1 MKSVLTTNPIFTP
14 STKTLSFSAV
24 PNFTNNRLMVVV
36 DQTTNNILYAE
47 SISGLGGT
55 WDANGKTLTLQLDTT
70 TGGYNSADQLQ
81 VIYDTPTMAIVPQEE
96 YFDPV
101 NKSRVSQPQ
110 SLIDTDFEYGLQST
124 KWEFVQLLNNKPTV
138 FYDST
143 TPFIIPNNTW
153 SLSANGSRSVS
164 LTGQPVFGGF
174 FDRSI
179 PTGGVSYGTNNYPVV
194 IYVQDATDYNANGFY
209 LSEYYTVGPG
219 YTSAYKYTV
228 KNSIA
233 PGTIYDYTKT
243 LTFPCS
249 FYSGA
254 SIPVN
259 TGNSTAFTFNAGAAP
274 ADPRIITC
282 TTVSA
287 HNLYVGDLIFV
298 SNVYCSTSPGP
309 SGSHVVLTTPNTR
322 SFTFSANDTPTVAI
336 GTGTAVTTSPANC
349 VYSRPAGFSLHRAYD
364 GGIQFS
370 NGAYTPNAQHI
381 RQTRRYFRYQSGKG
395 IQFSTGT
402 LLKSNFNLDLV
413 TYSGG
418 VVTVN
423 TKNLHGMVPGCQIY
437 LSGAAQSDYNGIF
450 TVASVPNDLSFT
462 YTIAGTPT
470 SPASASGNN
479 FIIAGANSWYNGTVR
494 VGMFDSQNGAF
505 FEFDGQNLYVVRRNS
520 TYQIQGNVSVLSGQ
534 NIVTGTN
541 TRFADQLKF
550 GDFIVIKGSSYRVTS
565 IVSQTQLLISPEYR
579 GPSIVSPSFAVVSK
593 TIDTK
598 VPQSAWNIDKFN
610 GTGPSGYTV
619 DLSKMQMLYIDYSW
633 YGAGF
638 IRWGMRSA
646 NGNVSYCHKMV
657 NNNVN
662 TEAYFRSG
670 NLPARYEVNSFLNS
684 TSLASTL
691 ASSET
696 TTMNV
701 ADTSNFPSTGLLRV
715 TDATTFPSGSA
726 AIEYIAYTGKTATTF
741 TGLTRAQAGGTV
753 ATTFI
758 YSPTAPDVIELA
770 ALNNTTP
777 AISGTPAA
785 VISHWGSS
793 VIMDGRFDN
802 DLSYSF
808 NAGNTAPTTITPGI
822 RNAIMSLR
830 LAPSVDSGRTGALGV
845 KEVINRM
852 QLKLQSMDISLP
864 VFNNVSNNPIA
875 RVELNLNGKLLTPA
889 GPVNYPWQ
897 SIGGSSLAQIS
908 YYTGTAAVSVV
919 GGESI
924 YGFFAAG
931 PRQVEDLTSVRDLGN
946 SILGGGI
953 TNFVSSSAQDI
964 YPDGPDVLHVLVT
977 PLSSGLNTAGVIP
990 VQSRLSWSEAQA

>member
-1 MKSVLTTNPIFTP
+1 MKSVLTTNPVFSP

-24 PNFTNNRLMVVV
+24 PNFTSNRLMVVV
-36 DQTTNNILYAE
+36 NQTQNKIIYAE
-47 SISGLGGT
+47 SVDGLGGT
-55 WDANGKTLTLQLDTT
+55 WDPNGKTLTLNFDTT
-70 TGGYNSADQLQ
+70 TQGANDQLQ
-81 VIYDTPTMAIVPQEE
+81 VIYDTPSMAIVPQEQ

-124 KWEFVQLLNNKPTV
+124 KWEFVQLVNNKPTV
-138 FYDST
+138 FYDPT
-143 TPFIIPNNTW
+143 APFVIPNAIW
-153 SLSANGSRSVS
+153 SLSANGSRQVT
-164 LTGQPVFGGF
+164 LTAQPVFQGF
-174 FDRSI
+174 QDRST
-179 PTGGVSYGTNNYPVV
+179 PSANLTYGAANYPVP
-194 IYVQDATDYNANGFY
+194 IYIQDATDYNANGFY
-209 LSEYYTVGPG
+209 FASYYTIGNG
-219 YTSAYKYTV
+219 YTSAYNFTV
-228 KNSIA
+228 KNPIA
-233 PGTIYDYTKT
+233 AGTIYDSSKT
-243 LTFPCS
+243 LAFPCN
-249 FYSGA
+249 FYSG
-254 SIPVN
+254 SVIPVD
-259 TGNSTAFTFNAGAAP
+259 TGSNTAFRYNAGVAP

-287 HNLYVGDLIFV
+287 HNLYPGNLVFIGNAY
-298 SNVYCSTSPGP
+298 SNTLAPT
-309 SGSHVVLTTPNTR
+309 GSYVVLSTPSTR
-322 SFTFSANDTPTVAI
+322 TFTFSANDTPSGNIITGAASTAI
-336 GTGTAVTTSPANC
+336 PANC
-349 VYSRPAGFSLHRAYD
+349 VYPRPAGYSIHRAFD

-370 NGAYTPNAQHI
+370 CGPYTPNAQKI

-402 LLKSNFNLDLV
+402 VLKPNFNLDQV

-423 TKNLHGMVPGCQIY
+423 TKQLHGMVPGCQIY

-462 YTIAGTPT
+462 YNIAGTPS
-470 SPASASGNN
+470 SPASASGGNN
-479 FIIAGANSWYNGTVR
+479 FITAGAYSWYNGTVR
-494 VGMFDSQNGAF
+494 VGMFDRQNGAF
-505 FEFDGQNLYVVRRNS
+505 FEFDGQTLSVVRRSS
-520 TYQIQGNVSVLSGQ
+520 TYQIAGNVTVLNGG
-534 NIVTGTN
+534 NVVTGTN
-541 TRFADQLKF
+541 TRFSDQLKP

-565 IVSQTQLLISPEYR
+565 IISQTQLLISPEFR
-579 GPSIVSPSFAVVSK
+579 GPSIASPASATVSK
-593 TIDTK
+593 TIDYK
-598 VPQSAWNIDKFN
+598 VPQSAWNLDKMD
-610 GTGPSGYTV
+610 GTGSSGYNV

-638 IRWGMRSA
+638 IRWGMRSV
-646 NGNVSYCHKMV
+646 NGNVTYCHKMV

-670 NLPARYEVNSFLNS
+670 NLPARYEVNSFPSMTFLTSTLNS
-684 TSLASTL
+684 AD
-691 ASSET
+691 

-701 ADTSNFPSTGLLRV
+701 VDTSNFPVSGVLRV
-715 TDATTFPSGSA
+715 TDASVFPLSGVV
-726 AIEYIAYTGKTATTF
+726 EYISYTGKTASTF
-741 TGLTRAQAGGTV
+741 TGLGRAQAGGAV
-753 ATTFI
+753 NASTFT
-758 YSPTAPDVIELA
+758 YSATAPDTVELA
-770 ALNNTTP
+770 ALNSTTA
-777 AISGTPAA
+777 AISGTPAC

-808 NAGNTAPTTITPGI
+808 NAGNTAPTNIVPGV
-822 RNAIMSLR
+822 RNAILSLR

-864 VFNNVSNNPIA
+864 ISTIFSNNPIA
-875 RVELNLNGKLLTPA
+875 RVELNLNGRLLTPV
-889 GPVNYPWQ
+889 GPVSYPWQ

-931 PRQVEDLTSVRDLGN
+931 PRQVEDLSQVRDLGN

-953 TNFVSSSAQDI
+953 STTVSHSATDI
-964 YPDGPDVLHVLVT
+964 FPDGPDVLHVLVT
-977 PLSSGLNTAGVIP
+977 PLSSDFNRAGTVPI
-990 VQSRLSWSEAQA
+990 QSRISWSEAQA